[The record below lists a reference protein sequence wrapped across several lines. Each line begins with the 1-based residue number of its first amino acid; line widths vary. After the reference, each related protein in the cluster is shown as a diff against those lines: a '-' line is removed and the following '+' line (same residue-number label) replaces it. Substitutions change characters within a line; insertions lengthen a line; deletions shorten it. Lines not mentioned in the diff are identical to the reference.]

1 MKFFC
6 IIVIFLSINYIAIV
20 NVFKSSAVA

>member
-20 NVFKSSAVA
+20 NVF

>member
-20 NVFKSSAVA
+20 NVFKSS

>member
-20 NVFKSSAVA
+20 NVFKSSAV

>member
-20 NVFKSSAVA
+20 NVFK